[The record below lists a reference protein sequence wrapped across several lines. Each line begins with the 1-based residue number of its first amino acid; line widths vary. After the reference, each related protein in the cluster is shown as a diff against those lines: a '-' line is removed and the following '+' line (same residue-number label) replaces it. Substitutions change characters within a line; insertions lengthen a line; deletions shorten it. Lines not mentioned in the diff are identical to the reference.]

1 MKFTFQGGSEV
12 DFLGSVVKP
21 GEVVE
26 IPAESVGWVESRT
39 VLDDD
44 GNEVEQTFGEGVL
57 AQPDLW
63 APVTESKTSKKS
75 EES

>member
-21 GEVVE
+21 GDVVDV
-26 IPAESVGWVESRT
+26 PDHLVGWAETRT
-39 VLDDD
+39 VVDDD
-44 GNEVEQTFGEGVL
+44 GLEVAQVVGEGVL

-63 APVTESKTSKKS
+63 APVTESKNSKK
-75 EES
+75 ES